1 MLREAA
7 WQNSPFP
14 IYRVIMAGDPRNL
27 KGKTVLITGGSSGV
41 GLECANLFANAGANI
56 FLVGRTA
63 EKLKDTGYAYV
74 AGDVRESQTA
84 INAFKQAG
92 IVDVLINNAGAIHR
106 ADARDTNDIDW
117 QFIMDVNVNGPFYF
131 SRELARQDSD
141 GGAIINVSSTCGQV
155 GAAGLA
161 AYCASKGA
169 LDQLTRT
176 MALELAPRKITVN
189 AVAPGAINSPMLFSK
204 HSDEKQ
210 AATVVER
217 NEDSI
222 PIGRIAEPQ
231 EVARAILFLAR
242 ERHITGS
249 ILSIDGGY
257 TAL

>member
-1 MLREAA
+1 
-7 WQNSPFP
+7 
-14 IYRVIMAGDPRNL
+14 MAGDPRNFE
-27 KGKTVLITGGSSGV
+27 GKTVLITGGGSGV
-41 GLECANLFANAGANI
+41 GLECAKLFSDAGANI

-63 EKLKDTGYAYV
+63 EKLKDTGYDYF

-84 INAFKQAG
+84 LNAFKQAG
-92 IVDVLINNAGAIHR
+92 AVDVLVNNAGAIHR
-106 ADARDTNDIDW
+106 ADARDTNDDDW

-131 SRELARQDSD
+131 SREFAQQDLDD
-141 GGAIINVSSTCGQV
+141 GTIINVSSTCGQV

-169 LDQLTRT
+169 LNQLTRT

-204 HSDEKQ
+204 HSNPKDAE
-210 AATVVER
+210 TVVKR
-217 NEDSI
+217 NMESI
-222 PIGRIAEPQ
+222 PIGNVAEPQ
-231 EVARAILFLAR
+231 EVSRAILFLAR
-242 ERHITGS
+242 ERHITGT